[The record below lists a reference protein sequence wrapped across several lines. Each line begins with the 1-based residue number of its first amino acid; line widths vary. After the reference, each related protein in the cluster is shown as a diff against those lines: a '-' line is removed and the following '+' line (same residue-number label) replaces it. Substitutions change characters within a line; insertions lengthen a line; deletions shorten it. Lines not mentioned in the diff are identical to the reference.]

1 MPPDSEERIALSMT
15 VLLAFS
21 VILFVVNQ
29 LTPASS
35 DSTPVIGIYCTCVC
49 SVKLPA
55 ACRVCETVRRPSVC
69 LSVCL
74 PVSMSVCLFVSLSV
88 SLSPHLSLS
97 ICQSVCQSVS
107 LSACLSPRL
116 SVCLSV
122 PSFARRCGGFAA
134 ERRAGR
140 RYRSTAASAQQQRRH
155 STALSSK
162 CGQCHVDNRGMMLDT
177 DLSISP
183 VNRH

>member
-55 ACRVCETVRRPSVC
+55 ACRVCKTVRRPSVC
-69 LSVCL
+69 LSLCL
-74 PVSMSVCLFVSLSV
+74 LISLFLFVSLSV
-88 SLSPHLSLS
+88 SLSP
-97 ICQSVCQSVS
+97 C
-107 LSACLSPRL
+107 L

-162 CGQCHVDNRGMMLDT
+162 CGQCHVDNQGMMLDT

>member
-55 ACRVCETVRRPSVC
+55 ACKVCETVRRPSVC

-74 PVSMSVCLFVSLSV
+74 PVSMSVCLSLCLSLCLLISLFLFVSLSV
-88 SLSPHLSLS
+88 SLS
-97 ICQSVCQSVS
+97 
-107 LSACLSPRL
+107 ACLPVCL
-116 SVCLSV
+116 TVCLSV
-122 PSFARRCGGFAA
+122 CPSHHSHAAAAGLLLSAVPAGDIDRQRRAPSSSGATARRSAA
-134 ERRAGR
+134 NAD
-140 RYRSTAASAQQQRRH
+140 S
-155 STALSSK
+155 
-162 CGQCHVDNRGMMLDT
+162 VMLT
-177 DLSISP
+177 TEG
-183 VNRH
+183 